1 MWQGP
6 QCPDHRGAKAA
17 PTFSDCS
24 TFRLLARNR
33 TDVWNFPT
41 DTGKRLYDRDNH
53 DHQKQQMHQ
62 RRDNRPEKYQNAA
75 NSWNCPEYRMH
86 DGGHDVEEKPG
97 TSKNDRL
104 HCIKTHKTVVL
115 FQNVKDDA
123 ADEWNTGNRRSH
135 VRRQTRR
142 RRIRARLGS
151 WAWRRR
157 RRSWLLI
164 WHDLHTQK
172 GQSVVK
178 QSRVRG
184 FFSLSLPART

>member
-1 MWQGP
+1 MWEGP
-6 QCPDHRGAKAA
+6 RSPDYRGAKAA

-33 TDVWNFPT
+33 ADVWNFPT
-41 DTGKRLYDRDNH
+41 DTGECLHDRNNH

-75 NSWNCPEYRMH
+75 NAWNRPEHRMH
-86 DGGHDVEEKPG
+86 DGGHDIEEKPS
-97 TSKNDRL
+97 TPKNDRL

-135 VRRQTRR
+135 IRRQTGRCGFR
-142 RRIRARLGS
+142 PWLGS
-151 WAWRRR
+151 GTWRRR
-157 RRSWLLI
+157 RWNRLLV
-164 WHDLHTQK
+164 WHDLH
-172 GQSVVK
+172 
-178 QSRVRG
+178 
-184 FFSLSLPART
+184 